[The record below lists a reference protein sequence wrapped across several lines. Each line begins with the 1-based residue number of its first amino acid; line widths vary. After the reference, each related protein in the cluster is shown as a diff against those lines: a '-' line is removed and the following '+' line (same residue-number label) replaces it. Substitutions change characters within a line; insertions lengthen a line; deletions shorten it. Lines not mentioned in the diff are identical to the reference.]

1 MERKDLIVPVEK
13 LRHVCDPADLKFG
26 NTSEL
31 EPLTDFI
38 GQESAIEALKFGLEI
53 ETSGWNIF
61 AAGPNGTGRTSVIK
75 EHIKKSIREKKVS
88 PKKTLRDFC
97 YVGNFENPDKPQ
109 VLVFKKGEGK
119 EFKDFVEEVILE
131 RLKVEIPAVLQ
142 GQECIEAKKELIRK
156 CQDTIN
162 ELSLAFANKVKE
174 SGFVLLTLPARP
186 GTPQIAKLSPLSL
199 RVSDDGKLLSMSKE
213 EFAGLTK
220 EAKTEI
226 KKREQEL
233 ADFEDETNLK
243 IEELQEKLG
252 QDIKALEDGLVEK
265 GVVSIFKTQKYQNN
279 PKAREYLGG
288 LKKFTLKNIDLFK
301 PQANNQ
307 AIPMLMLGGEVIG
320 QPKTGNGQ
328 FLPFKVNLFIDNGR
342 TEEIPVIVENNPT
355 FANLFG
361 KVDKGVTFGT
371 YVTDHTRIR
380 PGSLCLADGGYIV
393 LNVLDIFS
401 KGGDVWQA
409 LEKTLKSGFLK
420 IGDPLEHFGFAPVS
434 LDPEKIPINVK
445 VIIVGEPEHYEIL
458 QERDEDFAS
467 NFKVKVEFDDEM
479 KLNQQNLEG
488 YARFISRCCQRE
500 KLLPFDRTGVGKV
513 VEFGSRLAD
522 HQQKLSARMGLIKN
536 LVVEA
541 EHWAKRAGSLVVG
554 AEHVCKAIEE
564 KRKRINLFERKMQN
578 TIREGIR
585 LIETD
590 GKKVGQINGLVVFEL
605 GDFRFGRPAKLT
617 VKTSMGAGGV
627 ISIQREVKL
636 SGPIHDTGIYVLKGY
651 FDDKYGQNKKLA
663 FSASI
668 CFEQNYGGIDGD
680 SASAAELITLISSLA
695 RLPIKQGLAIT
706 GSINQNGE
714 IQPIGGVNEKI
725 EGFFEVCK
733 ERGLNGEHGVIIP
746 YQDVSNLMLREDI
759 VEAVRQKTF
768 TIYQIKTVDEGIEL
782 LMERP
787 AQEVHD
793 LVDQRLTEMAKKCK
807 KEDKKS

>member
-53 ETSGWNIF
+53 ETPGYNIF

-174 SGFVLLTLPARP
+174 SGFVLLTLPMRP
-186 GTPQIAKLSPLSL
+186 GTPQIAQLSPLSL

-213 EFAGLTK
+213 EFAGLTE
-220 EAKTEI
+220 EARTEI

-265 GVVSIFKTQKYQNN
+265 RVVSIFKTQKYQNN
-279 PKAREYLGG
+279 PKAREYLCG
-288 LKKFTLKNIDLFK
+288 LKKFTLKNIGLFR

-320 QPKTGNGQ
+320 QPKNGNGQ

-380 PGSLCLADGGYIV
+380 PGSLCLADGGYII

-401 KGGDVWQA
+401 KGGEVWQA

-420 IGDPLEHFGFAPVS
+420 IGDPLGSFGFSPVS
-434 LDPEKIPINVK
+434 LDPEEIPLNVK

-488 YARFISRCCQRE
+488 YARFISRCCQKE
-500 KLLPFDRTGVGKV
+500 KLLPFDRTGVGKI

-541 EHWAKRAGSLVVG
+541 EHWAKKAQSQVATG
-554 AEHVCKAIEE
+554 EHVRRAIEE
-564 KRKRINLFERKMQN
+564 RRQRTNLLERKVQK
-578 TIREGIR
+578 TIDEGIR
-585 LIETD
+585 LIETQ
-590 GKKVGQINGLVVFEL
+590 GQKVGEINGLVVYQL
-605 GDFRFGRPAKLT
+605 GDLSFGRPSRIT
-617 VKTSMGAGGV
+617 VKTFKGKDGV
-627 ISIQREVKL
+627 ISVDREVGM
-636 SGPIHDTGIYVLKGY
+636 SGPNFNKAVGIIKGY
-651 FDDKYGQNKKLA
+651 FGEKYGQKRTLE

-668 CFEQNYGGIDGD
+668 CFEQSYGGIEGD
-680 SASAAELITLISSLA
+680 SASVAEISTLLSSLA
-695 RLPIKQGLAIT
+695 KLPINQALAVT

-714 IQPIGGVNEKI
+714 VQPIGGVNEKI
-725 EGFFEVCK
+725 EGFFEVCR
-733 ERGLNGEHGVIIP
+733 ERGFTGKQGVIIP
-746 YQDVSNLMLREDI
+746 HQNVQDLMLREDV
-759 VEAVRQKTF
+759 VEAVSQKQF
-768 TIYQIKTVDEGIEL
+768 TIYQIKTVDEGMEL
-782 LMERP
+782 LMSKP
-787 AQEVHD
+787 AQIIHK
-793 LVDQRLTEMAKKCK
+793 LVADSLHG
-807 KEDKKS
+807 KSGWLRKRV